1 MSNKNINYKKFL
13 YILYTIIPL
22 LGLLFIFLY
31 KKLKFK
37 IYFFSIP
44 CQIHDVLHLYCPG
57 CGGTR
62 ALRAL
67 LNFDII
73 RSFLCNPFVLYLI
86 CVFLYYYA
94 CMIIDFITKNRYQFF
109 HFKLSTLYLGLVV
122 FLGNCII
129 RNVLAVYYNIDYL
142 GDISQY
148 WHITLR

>member
-13 YILYTIIPL
+13 YILYTIIPFG
-22 LGLLFIFLY
+22 GLLFIFLY
-31 KKLKFK
+31 KKLKLK

-62 ALRAL
+62 AVRAL
-67 LNFDII
+67 LNFDIS

-86 CVFLYYYA
+86 VVFFYYYI
-94 CMIIDFITKNRYQFF
+94 CMIIDFITKNRYLLFR
-109 HFKLSTLYLGLVV
+109 FKLSTLYLGLVI

-129 RNVLAVYYNIDYL
+129 RNILAVYYNIDYL

-148 WHITLR
+148 WI